1 MSYVIDLKQKFDLI
15 AKSEFDIFTLS
26 LSSLSIL
33 ILVCFEVMCVCC
45 IISVCVGA
53 GTACEID
60 TKLAYSDHAS
70 INVPLF
76 AIQF

>member
-1 MSYVIDLKQKFDLI
+1 MFVASYRK
-15 AKSEFDIFTLS
+15 
-26 LSSLSIL
+26 
-33 ILVCFEVMCVCC
+33 
-45 IISVCVGA
+45 CVGP

-70 INVPLF
+70 MNVPLF